1 MLLNVLL
8 TGLYMPLVGQRTRRV
23 RRAPGPPFAPI
34 AVISSTFKEL
44 APARTFPLSFV
55 QADVSKANLARPRP
69 LHTPTAGS
77 SPPSCNQQLG
87 RRSADEGSSIS
98 NLYLANS
105 AAA

>member
-1 MLLNVLL
+1 MLSRPARMLLNVLL

-55 QADVSKANLARPRP
+55 QADVSKANLARPR
-69 LHTPTAGS
+69 LLRTPTAGS
-77 SPPSCNQQLG
+77 NPPSCKSTT
-87 RRSADEGSSIS
+87 RPRSADGGTC
-98 NLYLANS
+98 
-105 AAA
+105 